1 METVAIILNILKI
14 IIGIVLLIVSVD
26 LIKTIKNNPNKT
38 VENIS
43 DKINKELSSVAVL
56 AIAEAV
62 LCTIS
67 IIMK

>member
-14 IIGIVLLIVSVD
+14 IIGIVLLIVSVN
-26 LIKTIKNNPNKT
+26 LIKTIKNNPNET

-43 DKINKELSSVAVL
+43 DKINKKLSSVAVL

>member
-14 IIGIVLLIVSVD
+14 IIGIVLLIVSVN
-26 LIKTIKNNPNKT
+26 LIKTIKSNPNET

-43 DKINKELSSVAVL
+43 DKINKKLSAVAVL

>member
-14 IIGIVLLIVSVD
+14 IIGIVLLIVSVN
-26 LIKTIKNNPNKT
+26 LIKTIKSNPNKT

-43 DKINKELSSVAVL
+43 DKINKKLSAVAVL